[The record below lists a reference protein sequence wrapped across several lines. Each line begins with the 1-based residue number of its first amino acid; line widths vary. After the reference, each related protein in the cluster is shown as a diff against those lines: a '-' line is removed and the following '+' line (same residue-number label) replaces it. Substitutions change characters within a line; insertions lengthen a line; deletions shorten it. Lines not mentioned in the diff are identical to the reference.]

1 MAVHKVAASHAI
13 DSDQLVSILKPVIP
27 ANGGIHLG
35 LVNVDPR
42 VRGNDERDSKPGV
55 TQEDRFGQG
64 FTAIVT

>member
-1 MAVHKVAASHAI
+1 MAVHEVVTSHTI
-13 DSDQLVSILKPVIP
+13 DGDQLVSILKPVIP

-35 LVNVDPR
+35 LVNMDSR

-55 TQEDRFGQG
+55 RQEDRFGQG